1 MRFVRLIG
9 CLSLSAWAVVAT
21 AKLRNWNRKFV
32 GFPPI
37 YGNRILRGSSRDVVQ
52 RRSSAARAHE
62 VLEVI
67 GRQFGTSNS
76 PIGPLNSPIGPLR
89 R

>member
-52 RRSSAARAHE
+52 RRS
-62 VLEVI
+62 
-67 GRQFGTSNS
+67 
-76 PIGPLNSPIGPLR
+76 
-89 R
+89 